1 MLRRLT
7 QTIVS
12 SSNKKLLSNSQ
23 TVRCFSTG
31 MTSFNAKGVDEN
43 GIQTTTSMR
52 ASKEYENLLRQ
63 ALWEYLQTEAEFDMD
78 EEFGSGLSDQW
89 NNESAM
95 FKDEYDQQLFEEQ
108 QREAIKRGN
117 PFNKGL

>member
-1 MLRRLT
+1 
-7 QTIVS
+7 
-12 SSNKKLLSNSQ
+12 
-23 TVRCFSTG
+23 